1 MNKKL
6 DATLDLGKIFQD
18 YYLQYRDEDL
28 VTELGKKMD
37 EYFLEADYDNIRGRR
52 YTVDESIY
60 FAYAQIAFIG
70 AQFIDYKDYEA
81 LFIRCQEI
89 IKKII
94 AEKVTD
100 QETMPEYQKLRQD
113 VKEFMG
119 RMIDS
124 PKYRDRFK
132 SFPEGFD

>member
-1 MNKKL
+1 MNNKL
-6 DATLDLGKIFQD
+6 NATLDLGKIFQD
-18 YYLQYRDEDL
+18 YCLQYKDEDL
-28 VTELGKKMD
+28 VTELGKKMHD
-37 EYFLEADYDNIRGRR
+37 YFLEADYDNERGRR

-60 FAYAQIAFIG
+60 FAYAQISFID
-70 AQFIDYKDYEA
+70 AQFIDYKDYEP
-81 LFIRCQEI
+81 LFIRCLEI
-89 IKKII
+89 INKII
-94 AEKVTD
+94 AEKITD
-100 QETMPEYQKLRQD
+100 HESMPEYQKFRED